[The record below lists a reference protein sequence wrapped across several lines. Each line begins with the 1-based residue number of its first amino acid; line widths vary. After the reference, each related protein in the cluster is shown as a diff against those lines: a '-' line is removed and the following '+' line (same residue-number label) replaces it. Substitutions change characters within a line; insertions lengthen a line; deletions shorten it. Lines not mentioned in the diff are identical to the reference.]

1 MKKLFLIIS
10 IAFFLSCQSNSGNDF
25 SKESFNQAES
35 VPAEIDE
42 AMESS
47 ETLAMA
53 QQKKDE
59 GSSGT
64 SADKDQQTQ
73 TSSII
78 KNRKLIKTADLQIE
92 VEVYKEARKALG
104 EMVKKYDAFI
114 ANERE
119 NKSYYR
125 LENRIT
131 IRIEPKSFDAFLNE
145 VEGIALNVSHK
156 SVNTQDVTRQFVDL
170 ETRLKSKR
178 KVVEQYQ
185 SILKQAH
192 SIKDI
197 MAVQEKLRRII
208 EEIESVEGQ
217 LKYMRDQIGLS
228 TITVTLIQTL
238 DQKPRQRKGFF
249 ARLSKAFADG
259 WHGLGELVLG
269 LTSIWPMILILIGG
283 IYFIARFIRRRK
295 G

>member
-119 NKSYYR
+119 N
-125 LENRIT
+125 
-131 IRIEPKSFDAFLNE
+131 
-145 VEGIALNVSHK
+145 
-156 SVNTQDVTRQFVDL
+156 
-170 ETRLKSKR
+170 
-178 KVVEQYQ
+178 
-185 SILKQAH
+185 
-192 SIKDI
+192 
-197 MAVQEKLRRII
+197 
-208 EEIESVEGQ
+208 
-217 LKYMRDQIGLS
+217 
-228 TITVTLIQTL
+228 
-238 DQKPRQRKGFF
+238 
-249 ARLSKAFADG
+249 
-259 WHGLGELVLG
+259 
-269 LTSIWPMILILIGG
+269 
-283 IYFIARFIRRRK
+283 
-295 G
+295 